1 MPGGAGLNLGV
12 RIAFDAES
20 ADSVICSIFAGGLK
34 MSAADVG
41 TGILCCMANTIICVR
56 VEHDEI
62 CSCCCDKQLWIPNA
76 KHFWRARVK
85 HNAIPQQSLGS
96 CLNPLILECFEQT

>member
-1 MPGGAGLNLGV
+1 MPGDAGLNLGV

-20 ADSVICSIFAGGLK
+20 AESVICRIFAGGLK

-41 TGILCCMANTIICVR
+41 TGMLCCIAKTVSVVR

-62 CSCCCDKQLWIPNA
+62 CSCCCYEQLSIPNTEHLLARSRQTQCNTAA
-76 KHFWRARVK
+76 KPWALPEPF
-85 HNAIPQQSLGS
+85 GS
-96 CLNPLILECFEQT
+96 